1 MAVDTLLS
9 LDGYVGEEPVMAVMS
24 VMEVVAGWS
33 GSSSRW
39 MCELGILL

>member
-24 VMEVVAGWS
+24 VMSVMSVMEVMAGME
-33 GSSSRW
+33 RL
-39 MCELGILL
+39 ELAMDV